1 MGLSQ
6 YLVRQRNINSHI
18 KKNILINQYIK
29 KLTYNNKI
37 KIKTIHY
44 GINKNYNIIIKL
56 MYIRQIYIS
65 KNVYDLYYN
74 TAVVLYHITTQMLLI
89 MKCSESTFS
98 REIRD
103 LV

>member
-1 MGLSQ
+1 
-6 YLVRQRNINSHI
+6 
-18 KKNILINQYIK
+18 
-29 KLTYNNKI
+29 
-37 KIKTIHY
+37 
-44 GINKNYNIIIKL
+44 